1 MNTPLEGRA
10 LSFPLIRTAPRTR
23 SISARETPETRY
35 PSDEELMGF
44 LAENDSK
51 ALELLFNRYSR
62 VVLGIARRILRD
74 HGEAEDVVQETF
86 FRLFQRAKLF
96 DPKEGTA
103 KAWIVRIAFH
113 QALDRKSYLRRR
125 GFYLC
130 KEDARLEETLAGE
143 ADLDQEVGAKLNRV
157 KLDKA
162 FKDLPELQR
171 RTIELFYFEGL
182 ELREIGKRLGEPLGN
197 VRHHFYRGLGRL
209 RSSAFV
215 QRLRDRLPVYFSLYK

>member
-1 MNTPLEGRA
+1 MNTPVQGRA
-10 LSFPLIRTAPRTR
+10 LSFPLIRSEPRTLA
-23 SISARETPETRY
+23 SGAGEIPETRCL
-35 PSDEELMGF
+35 SDEELMGL
-44 LAENDSK
+44 LAENDAR

-96 DPKEGTA
+96 DPTEGTT
-103 KAWIVRIAFH
+103 KAWIAKIAFH

-125 GFYLC
+125 GFYLS
-130 KEDARLEETLAGE
+130 KEDARLEDTLAGE
-143 ADLDQEVGAKLNRV
+143 SDLDQEVGAMLNRV

-162 FKDLPELQR
+162 FKNLPDLQR

-182 ELREIGKRLGEPLGN
+182 ELREISERLGEPLGN
-197 VRHHFYRGLGRL
+197 IRHHFYRGLERL
-209 RSSAFV
+209 RGSSFV
-215 QRLRDRLPVYFSLYK
+215 QRLRDRLPVYFSMY